1 MMGQYPMAGCGG
13 GMGVGLLVGLLLLV
27 LVGYIAYRWGQ
38 SQPDGESLGRRDGR
52 SEHHRR
58 DEALELARRRYAQGD
73 LTRDDFEQLK
83 RDLH

>member
-27 LVGYIAYRWGQ
+27 LVGYIAYRWGR
-38 SQPDGESLGRRDGR
+38 SRPDGESLGHGSGR
-52 SEHHRR
+52 SEHHGR
-58 DEALELARRRYAQGD
+58 DEALELARRRYAQGE
-73 LTRDDFEQLK
+73 LSREDFEQLK